1 MTPEEMTDQKSIKA
15 EPPGARKLAR
25 VLMARMEERCI
36 RNKAA
41 SDQDVEN
48 WNRWYRLI
56 SGTSTWVSARKM
68 GLSTSGTAST
78 TLTMRGQRQ
87 TLSSGSKRFL
97 QGVNRGTGE
106 HRSNRYQE

>member
-15 EPPGARKLAR
+15 EPRSQEIGTCSDGTDGRTD
-25 VLMARMEERCI
+25 
-36 RNKAA
+36 KAA
-41 SDQDVEN
+41 SDQDIEN
-48 WNRWYRLI
+48 WNRWYRFI
-56 SGTSTWVSARKM
+56 FGTSTWVSARKM
-68 GLSTSGTAST
+68 GLSTSGTGST

-87 TLSSGSKRFL
+87 TLRSGSKRFL